1 VGSFALVERRRLSPD
16 AGRER
21 VSPAIDVGQFLPA
34 VSALV
39 LLTVELLY
47 LTFRFDTQ
55 VLYASPSV
63 YAQFI
68 GWAPQYLRLVSS
80 MAVVVLLVAGRD
92 LLRSVTHFPP
102 AAAVGWRL
110 RALVAHAC
118 LLVVFSTITARL
130 LEGDPE
136 SLRHPALSLT
146 VAWLLTG
153 VATLVAWGLVVLPAR
168 TWMRAAAG
176 AGWKLGWGAL
186 GGVVVWYVGFLSE
199 QLWVSLARYTF
210 AVVAWMLRLI
220 YPTTVSDASRL
231 LIGTPAFKVTIA
243 PACSG
248 YEGVG
253 LVLGFL
259 SIYLWLFRKE
269 LRFPAA
275 LVLLPL
281 GAFTIWIVN
290 AIRIVALVMIGTA
303 GWKAVASGGFHSQAG
318 WLAFN
323 AVSLGF
329 VGLTMRGGY
338 FQKARTAPVDAGE
351 PDTAAATTAYLGPF
365 AAITATAMLTGAVSA
380 GFDWLYPLRVLA
392 AAAVLWTFRR
402 SYAGLT
408 WSWSWPACAIG
419 VATFVIW
426 LALLPSTASAKDLWP
441 AALSSVPLHW
451 AAPWLAVRA
460 IGYVFVVPI
469 VEELAFRGFLIR
481 RFGGADFDAL
491 PLGRF
496 SWPAL
501 LLSSLL
507 FGALHGRLWLAGTVA
522 GIAFALAVYRRGA
535 LSDAVQAHA
544 TTNGLLMV
552 YAIAT
557 GRWSVWS

>member
-1 VGSFALVERRRLSPD
+1 VASLAFVEGRRLAPD
-16 AGRER
+16 AGAEH
-21 VSPAIDVGQFLPA
+21 VGLAIAVGQFLPA
-34 VSALV
+34 VLALS
-39 LLTVELLY
+39 LLTAELLY

-55 VLYASPSV
+55 VLYASPSI
-63 YAQFI
+63 YAQFL

-80 MAVVVLLVAGRD
+80 MAVVVLLVAGGD
-92 LLRSVTHFPP
+92 LVRSVKHVPP
-102 AAAVGWRL
+102 AATLMWRL
-110 RALVAHAC
+110 RPLLAHAC
-118 LLVVFSTITARL
+118 LLVAFLAITARL

-136 SLRHPALSLT
+136 SLRHPALFLT
-146 VAWLLTG
+146 VAWLVTAA
-153 VATLVAWGLVVLPAR
+153 ATFVAWGLVVLPAR
-168 TWMRAAAG
+168 TWMHAAG
-176 AGWKLGWGAL
+176 SAGWKLGWGAL

-199 QLWVSLARYTF
+199 QLWVSLAHYTF
-210 AVVAWMLRLI
+210 AAVAWMLRLI
-220 YPTTVSDASRL
+220 YPTIVSDASRL

-253 LVLGFL
+253 LVLAFL

-281 GAFTIWIVN
+281 GAVTIWIVN

-338 FQKARTAPVDAGE
+338 FQKEQSAAVDASDS
-351 PDTAAATTAYLGPF
+351 DTATATTAYLGPF

-392 AAAVLWTFRR
+392 AAAVLWRFRH

-419 VATFVIW
+419 VAAFVMW
-426 LALLPSTASAKDLWP
+426 LALLPSTANAKDLWP
-441 AALSSVPLHW
+441 AALSSVPVYG
-451 AAPWLAVRA
+451 AALWLALRA
-460 IGYVFVVPI
+460 IGYVVVVPI
-469 VEELAFRGFLIR
+469 VEELAFRGFLPR
-481 RFGGADFDAL
+481 RLSRADFDAL

-496 SWPAL
+496 SWPGF

-507 FGALHGRLWLAGTVA
+507 FGALHGRLWLAGTIA
-522 GIAFALAVYRRGA
+522 GMMFALALYRRGA
-535 LSDAVQAHA
+535 LADAVQAHA

-552 YAIAT
+552 FAIAT